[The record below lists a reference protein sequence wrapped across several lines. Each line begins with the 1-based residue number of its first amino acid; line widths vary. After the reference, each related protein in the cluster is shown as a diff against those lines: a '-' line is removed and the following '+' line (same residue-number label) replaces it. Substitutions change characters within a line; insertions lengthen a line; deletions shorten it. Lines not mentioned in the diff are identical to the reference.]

1 MSLDQL
7 RRDARN
13 MMTASLEAAKPHNA
27 VRDALAALPD
37 DGKNLFVLAIGKAA
51 WAMAEAASEV
61 LGEQIR
67 EGIVI
72 TKYDHDQGE
81 LPNFEIFEAGHPVLD
96 QNSLDATAKA
106 LELADRLGAN
116 DRLIFLIS
124 GGGSALFEHS
134 DLSLEAL
141 QDINEQLLAS
151 GADIV
156 KMNTIRKRL
165 SNVKGGQFAE
175 RVQPAGIFAV
185 VLSDVLGDR
194 LDSIASGP
202 AYPDTTTRE
211 EARKIIADFNL
222 NLSKDAQ
229 KLIDKAM
236 PQSLNNVTTHIAGS
250 VAGLIAAA
258 DETAR
263 DLGYETH
270 ILTDRVDCEARELG
284 RFLGALAQTQS
295 ERLTGRHAFI
305 LGGET
310 VVTLTGE
317 GKGGRNQEIALA
329 AAPYLSDVEAA
340 LVFSLGSDGTDGP
353 TDAAGGIVDSESM
366 QKLSARDIDIA
377 KVLRENDSYPALET
391 IDGLIMTGPTG
402 TNVNDLTVLLFAN

>member
-134 DLSLEAL
+134 DLS
-141 QDINEQLLAS
+141 S
-151 GADIV
+151 
-156 KMNTIRKRL
+156 KPCRTSMSSCSPR
-165 SNVKGGQFAE
+165 
-175 RVQPAGIFAV
+175 
-185 VLSDVLGDR
+185 
-194 LDSIASGP
+194 
-202 AYPDTTTRE
+202 
-211 EARKIIADFNL
+211 ART
-222 NLSKDAQ
+222 S
-229 KLIDKAM
+229 
-236 PQSLNNVTTHIAGS
+236 S
-250 VAGLIAAA
+250 
-258 DETAR
+258 R
-263 DLGYETH
+263 
-270 ILTDRVDCEARELG
+270 
-284 RFLGALAQTQS
+284 
-295 ERLTGRHAFI
+295 
-305 LGGET
+305 
-310 VVTLTGE
+310 
-317 GKGGRNQEIALA
+317 
-329 AAPYLSDVEAA
+329 
-340 LVFSLGSDGTDGP
+340 
-353 TDAAGGIVDSESM
+353 
-366 QKLSARDIDIA
+366 
-377 KVLRENDSYPALET
+377 
-391 IDGLIMTGPTG
+391 
-402 TNVNDLTVLLFAN
+402 